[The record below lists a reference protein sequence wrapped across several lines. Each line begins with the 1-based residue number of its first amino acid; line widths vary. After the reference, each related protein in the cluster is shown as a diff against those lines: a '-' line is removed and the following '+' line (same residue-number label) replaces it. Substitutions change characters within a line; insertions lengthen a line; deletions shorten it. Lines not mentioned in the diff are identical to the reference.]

1 MSITINCLRHSFSPE
16 PKKIIDED
24 VHRRLQE
31 ALNSLPDKC
40 REIILLKVVE
50 GKKNKEIAEQLNIAE
65 TTVKTQVQRAYRMLR
80 ERLVPIF
87 LLIEYL
93 QGGF

>member
-1 MSITINCLRHSFSPE
+1 M
-16 PKKIIDED
+16 
-24 VHRRLQE
+24 
-31 ALNSLPDKC
+31 PDKC

-80 ERLVPIF
+80 ERWSPFSYSLNIYNKVSKDF
-87 LLIEYL
+87 
-93 QGGF
+93 

>member
-1 MSITINCLRHSFSPE
+1 ME
-16 PKKIIDED
+16 KKPFVTKSQVEEIVKTYPTPFHLYDEKGI
-24 VHRRLQE
+24 RE
-31 ALNSLPDKC
+31 K
-40 REIILLKVVE
+40 EIILLKVVE

-93 QGGF
+93 QQGF

>member
-1 MSITINCLRHSFSPE
+1 M
-16 PKKIIDED
+16 
-24 VHRRLQE
+24 
-31 ALNSLPDKC
+31 
-40 REIILLKVVE
+40 LKVVE

>member
-1 MSITINCLRHSFSPE
+1 MEVVAQHFNITVS
-16 PKKIIDED
+16 D
-24 VHRRLQE
+24 
-31 ALNSLPDKC
+31 
-40 REIILLKVVE
+40 ILSK
-50 GKKNKEIAEQLNIAE
+50 KKNKEIAEQLNIAE

>member
-1 MSITINCLRHSFSPE
+1 MRDFYTGGMRE
-16 PKKIIDED
+16 PLLAENDK
-24 VHRRLQE
+24 
-31 ALNSLPDKC
+31 AL
-40 REIILLKVVE
+40 E